1 MVALNEDTMST
12 TETEN
17 KEMARKIPEEIFN
30 EGNLDLVDEIFADD
44 YVSRPPEASEPLHGP
59 EELKEFISKFRSA
72 FPEFQVT
79 IKDSIAEDDK
89 VVQRRKFT
97 GTHKG
102 EIMGIEPTGKE
113 IELEAIVIF
122 RMEDGKVV
130 ESWEQ
135 ADMMGLMKQ
144 LGLFPP
150 GPKLMVKMVIRK
162 VKSRVLGV

>member
-1 MVALNEDTMST
+1 MAT

-17 KEMARKIPEEIFN
+17 KEITRKIPDEIFN
-30 EGNLDLVDEIFADD
+30 DGNLDLVDEIFADD

-59 EELKEFISKFRSA
+59 EELKEFISEFQTA
-72 FPEFQVT
+72 FPDFEVT
-79 IKDSIAEDDK
+79 VKDEIAEDDK

-97 GTHKG
+97 GTHEG
-102 EIMGIEPTGKE
+102 EIMGIEPTGEK
-113 IELEAIVIF
+113 IKSEAIVIF
-122 RMEDGKVV
+122 RLEDGKVV

-135 ADMMGLMKQ
+135 ADMMGVMEQ